1 MNPLL
6 QKFLKHFLFVLAGAV
21 VAAALGFVTGDPSFA
36 AFVEAHPA
44 LSGLVPFIAGLLGS
58 LSKFIADL
66 DANS

>member
-6 QKFLKHFLFVLAGAV
+6 VKFFKHFGFVIAGAI
-21 VAAALGFVTGDPSFA
+21 VAAALGFISGDPSFA

-58 LSKFIADL
+58 LSKWIADQ
-66 DANS
+66 DAA